1 MKDEVKIIL
10 QEMVKRYPELGTGN
24 IEKSIE
30 EAFLCLK
37 SVFETGGKV
46 LVCGNGGSAADS
58 DHIVGELVKGFKLKR
73 ELTEN
78 IKKKFSFADKELVEH
93 LQMGLPAINL
103 MSQCALISAIAN
115 DNGAE
120 YVFAQ
125 QVMAYGKEKDCL
137 IGISTSGNSA
147 NVINACKTARALGM
161 KTIGLTGKNE
171 SRMDEE
177 CEIVINAPANE
188 TFKIQEFHLPIYHAI
203 CAMLEK
209 EFFGQEL

>member
-73 ELTEN
+73 GLTEN